1 MIIAER
7 HLPASF
13 GQLRLALHAPEHV
26 GSDWRC
32 WYEIDWPNNPRR
44 FHAHGIDAMQALL
57 IAMQMMSAELYTS
70 QAFKDGEL
78 AKDGFSLPVP
88 VTLRDMAAGV
98 DRE

>member
-1 MIIAER
+1 
-7 HLPASF
+7 
-13 GQLRLALHAPEHV
+13 
-26 GSDWRC
+26 
-32 WYEIDWPNNPRR
+32 
-44 FHAHGIDAMQALL
+44 MQALL